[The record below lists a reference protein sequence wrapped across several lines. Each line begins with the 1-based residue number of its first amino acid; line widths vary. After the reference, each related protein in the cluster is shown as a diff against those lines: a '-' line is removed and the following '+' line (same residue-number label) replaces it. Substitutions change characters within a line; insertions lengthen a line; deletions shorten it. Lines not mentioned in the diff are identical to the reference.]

1 VICRDN
7 SYESFQHGEQVVFSR
22 FFSKEKK
29 KIDRWMM
36 GEIQKEDGT
45 RWGGMFTMA
54 RQCSKNTNLRF
65 QEENKEGRFVNEGD
79 FSLKIF
85 IAKEGNS

>member
-1 VICRDN
+1 MDDGRN
-7 SYESFQHGEQVVFSR
+7 PER
-22 FFSKEKK
+22 
-29 KIDRWMM
+29 RWH
-36 GEIQKEDGT
+36 
-45 RWGGMFTMA
+45 WVGGMFTMA
-54 RQCSKNTNLRF
+54 RQYSKNTNQRF

>member
-1 VICRDN
+1 MDDGRN
-7 SYESFQHGEQVVFSR
+7 PQR
-22 FFSKEKK
+22 
-29 KIDRWMM
+29 RWH
-36 GEIQKEDGT
+36 
-45 RWGGMFTMA
+45 WVGGMFTMA
-54 RQCSKNTNLRF
+54 QQCSKNTNLRF

>member
-1 VICRDN
+1 
-7 SYESFQHGEQVVFSR
+7 
-22 FFSKEKK
+22 
-29 KIDRWMM
+29 
-36 GEIQKEDGT
+36 
-45 RWGGMFTMA
+45 MFTMA

-85 IAKEGNS
+85 IAKEGNSWESSRAGKGVVGLTRP

>member
-1 VICRDN
+1 
-7 SYESFQHGEQVVFSR
+7 
-22 FFSKEKK
+22 
-29 KIDRWMM
+29 
-36 GEIQKEDGT
+36 
-45 RWGGMFTMA
+45 MFTMA